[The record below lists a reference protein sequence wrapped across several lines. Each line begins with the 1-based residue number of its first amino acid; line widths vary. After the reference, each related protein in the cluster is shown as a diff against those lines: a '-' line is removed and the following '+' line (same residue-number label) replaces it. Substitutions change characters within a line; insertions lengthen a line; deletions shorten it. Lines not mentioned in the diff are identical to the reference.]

1 LCSLSPEAF
10 AGFQNGMFNRRML
23 IDQTEPIIAQKHQTP
38 FKASSL
44 AAVRKQPPSHT
55 FSSRYRSNIDRELVY
70 LARLPPRHA
79 AHPVSVLRTPCSV
92 FRMPIP
98 AA

>member
-55 FSSRYRSNIDRELVY
+55 FSSRYRSNID
-70 LARLPPRHA
+70 
-79 AHPVSVLRTPCSV
+79 
-92 FRMPIP
+92 PI
-98 AA
+98 